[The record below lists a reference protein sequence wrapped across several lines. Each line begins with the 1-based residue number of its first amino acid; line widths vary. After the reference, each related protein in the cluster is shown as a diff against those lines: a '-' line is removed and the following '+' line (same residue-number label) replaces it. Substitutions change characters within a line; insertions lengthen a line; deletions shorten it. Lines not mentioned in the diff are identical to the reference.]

1 MATRAIPIR
10 TGSLRDAAHDIAEC
24 FSEHSLL
31 TYASAIAFR
40 AIVALVPLTLLGLAL
55 LGTFGLEDVW
65 TDTIAPAL
73 RDHLTQPVF
82 NGIDFTVQ
90 QIFATDK
97 TPLIALA
104 TALVIW
110 DMTWAVNAV
119 TQALNRIHEVQERRS
134 KLRRILVASGLG
146 IVVVACLI
154 AAVLVQS
161 IAPSVTDGALDT
173 LLSIARW
180 PVAILFLWA
189 AVTLLFRYAPAEKPK
204 TRRASGGSLLVI
216 ATWLVASVL
225 FRGWVTEVANFK
237 SAAGSLTVFLVLT
250 SYILVSSMIFLIG
263 AEVDERHHR
272 HRIEE
277 VHADHPVRPARR
289 GGKRGDRDRGRV
301 RGQDRLGWEY
311 RVRLAEDL
319 LLHGLVLHDR
329 LDHEVGRDDPLDR
342 RDAAENVFESDVG
355 ALGSKPLE
363 ALPHCGQTL
372 IHRSGSGIV
381 KRHAPSG
388 CGQHL
393 GDAAAHLTRAD
404 DEDVLEAHGGQLTS
418 GGSACARARRPRR
431 R

>member
-1 MATRAIPIR
+1 MATRATPIR
-10 TGSLRDAAHDIAEC
+10 TGSLRTAAHDLAEC

-119 TQALNRIHEVQERRS
+119 MQALNRIHEVQERRS
-134 KLRRILVASGLG
+134 KIRRVLVASGLG

-161 IAPSVTDGALDT
+161 IAPSLTNGAMDT
-173 LLSIARW
+173 FLSIARW

-204 TRRASGGSLLVI
+204 TGRASGGSLLVI
-216 ATWLVASVL
+216 ATWLVASAL

-263 AEVDERHHR
+263 AEVDER
-272 HRIEE
+272 
-277 VHADHPVRPARR
+277 AR
-289 GGKRGDRDRGRV
+289 K
-301 RGQDRLGWEY
+301 QN
-311 RVRLAEDL
+311 
-319 LLHGLVLHDR
+319 
-329 LDHEVGRDDPLDR
+329 R
-342 RDAAENVFESDVG
+342 RS
-355 ALGSKPLE
+355 
-363 ALPHCGQTL
+363 
-372 IHRSGSGIV
+372 
-381 KRHAPSG
+381 
-388 CGQHL
+388 
-393 GDAAAHLTRAD
+393 
-404 DEDVLEAHGGQLTS
+404 
-418 GGSACARARRPRR
+418 
-431 R
+431 

>member
-55 LGTFGLEDVW
+55 LGTFGLEEVW

-97 TPLIALA
+97 TPLIALG

-119 TQALNRIHEVQERRS
+119 TAALNRIHEVQERRS

-146 IVVVACLI
+146 VAVVASLI

-161 IAPSVTDGALDT
+161 IAPSVADGALDT

-263 AEVDERHHR
+263 AEVDER
-272 HRIEE
+272 
-277 VHADHPVRPARR
+277 AR
-289 GGKRGDRDRGRV
+289 K
-301 RGQDRLGWEY
+301 QN
-311 RVRLAEDL
+311 
-319 LLHGLVLHDR
+319 
-329 LDHEVGRDDPLDR
+329 R
-342 RDAAENVFESDVG
+342 RS
-355 ALGSKPLE
+355 
-363 ALPHCGQTL
+363 
-372 IHRSGSGIV
+372 
-381 KRHAPSG
+381 
-388 CGQHL
+388 
-393 GDAAAHLTRAD
+393 
-404 DEDVLEAHGGQLTS
+404 
-418 GGSACARARRPRR
+418 
-431 R
+431 